1 MGKQDYVVVEKKS
14 TLWTAI
20 KVILVLAVVCFVAYK
35 IYQVVSKK
43 RRAAQLE
50 AEEASLLDFSDEELE
65 VEEPVEAPAD
75 AELATAE
82 DMQ

>member
-1 MGKQDYVVVEKKS
+1 MEKQDVVVVEKKS
-14 TLWTAI
+14 TFWTVL

-35 IYQVVSKK
+35 IYQRISKK
-43 RRAAQLE
+43 RKAAALE

-65 VEEPVEAPAD
+65 IDDSFIVSDDEEI
-75 AELATAE
+75 ATDE

>member
-1 MGKQDYVVVEKKS
+1 MEKQDVVVVEKKS
-14 TLWTAI
+14 TFWTVL

-35 IYQVVSKK
+35 IYQRISKK
-43 RRAAQLE
+43 RKAAALE

-65 VEEPVEAPAD
+65 DAECFDD
-75 AELATAE
+75 AELAVDE